1 MSSFLTTYQRK
12 FLSDGQV
19 ILVLAVSILFSC
31 LWQTTAQAAIPN
43 HLQRLEV
50 KPKQNYT
57 RITVKVDED
66 PNFEVSQLPG
76 SRLRIKLTDTEGPI
90 YRRFKSY
97 SDKNIGGIVTK
108 RKGRDLYLTF
118 AIAPRG
124 VGWRVV
130 HFDGIKAF
138 SVDVGPMFEPKPLQP
153 TLPGRERIWSGAEKL
168 LRDFDPPIK
177 PEVPF
182 HPTDRQ
188 VLKSILSDEDQ
199 KLFLAAESA
208 LYKGRLTAAEDVFS
222 QFAQR
227 KSPIRPLALY
237 RLGETQY
244 RLQKYPQ
251 ALAAFREAEQLW
263 PDFLVFN
270 PTAMFYYG
278 DSIARSGDL
287 PGGRQLLARLIKA
300 HADKK
305 YAPVL
310 LVRMADVL
318 ARQGNDLVA
327 QAIYRT
333 IADNFTDN
341 KAHQIAR
348 MKLADRVL
356 LKATPVDYRPLG
368 ELYREIA
375 ERAGDYDLR
384 EEASFKSLLLESI
397 NGPAQAA
404 LSQLIDFQK
413 RFPRGVYVTI
423 TRDIREDLV
432 ALSFKEIERDKK
444 PAEIVN
450 LAKVNQEFLA
460 MAVRIP
466 EFLPALSAAFD
477 KADQSLDLIALY
489 VGMLDK
495 PWVGDNNVPYLYM
508 QVAEH
513 AELLGDNVLA
523 KKMLGTL
530 MSKYPAHPQVRQ
542 TLERLGAL
550 HYADG
555 ELKDVKARLYW
566 ILNKNERATDPD
578 SYYYLGK
585 SLWNEK
591 QYLQTA
597 QAMELYVAS
606 VKSTTKSPKP
616 IGDAY
621 YLAAM
626 ARNASGDRKTALLH
640 LEQGLKVVSPERAD
654 QFLFKL
660 GELSALD
667 GKTQQARSYYEKV
680 AQGGKDPDW
689 RRMALQALEN
699 IPPEQKSKKQ

>member
-1 MSSFLTTYQRK
+1 MSSFLTTYLWRMSCHGRISTV
-12 FLSDGQV
+12 LSIA
-19 ILVLAVSILFSC
+19 ILLPLLFQSP
-31 LWQTTAQAAIPN
+31 AESAIPN

-57 RITVKVDED
+57 RITVKVDND
-66 PNFEVSQLPG
+66 PVFEVVELPG
-76 SRLRIKLTDTEGPI
+76 SKLRIKLTETEGPI
-90 YRRFKSY
+90 YRKFRGY

-108 RKGRDLYLTF
+108 RKGKDLYLTF
-118 AIAPRG
+118 AIAPKG

-138 SVDVGPMFEPKPLQP
+138 SVDVGPMFEPKPPQP
-153 TLPGRERIWSGAEKL
+153 VLPGRERIWSGAEKL

-188 VLKSILSDEDQ
+188 VLKSLLSDEDQ

-237 RLGETQY
+237 RLGEAQY

-251 ALAAFREAEQLW
+251 ALNAFREAEQLW

-327 QAIYRT
+327 LAIYRT

-384 EEASFKSLLLESI
+384 EEASFKSLLLESL
-397 NGPAQAA
+397 NGPPKTA

-413 RFPRGVYVTI
+413 RFPRGVYVAV

-432 ALSFKEIERDKK
+432 ALSFKEIEKGK
-444 PAEIVN
+444 NTAELVD
-450 LAKVNQEFLA
+450 LARVNQEFLA

-466 EFLPALSAAFD
+466 EFLPAVSAAFD

-495 PWVGDNNVPYLYM
+495 PWVGQNNAPYLYM

-513 AELLGDNVLA
+513 AELLGDNVMA

-530 MSKYPAHPQVRQ
+530 MSKYPTHPQVRQ

-555 ELKDVKARLYW
+555 ELKEVKARLYW
-566 ILNKNERATDPD
+566 ILNKNERANDPE

-591 QYLQTA
+591 QYPQTA
-597 QAMELYVAS
+597 QAMELYVVS
-606 VKSTTKSPKP
+606 VKSTTKPPKP
-616 IGDAY
+616 LSDAY

-626 ARNASGDRKTALLH
+626 ARTATGDRKTALLH
-640 LEQGLKVVSPERAD
+640 LEQGLKVSSPERAD
-654 QFLFKL
+654 QFLFKM

-667 GKTQQARSYYEKV
+667 GKMQQARSYYEKV

-689 RRMALQALEN
+689 RRMAIQALEN

>member
-1 MSSFLTTYQRK
+1 MNKDKISIRICVRAVIALTS
-12 FLSDGQV
+12 L
-19 ILVLAVSILFSC
+19 LLFS
-31 LWQTTAQAAIPN
+31 LLHQSAVYASIPN
-43 HLQRLEV
+43 HLRRLEV
-50 KPKQNYT
+50 KPKQGYT
-57 RITVKVDED
+57 RITVKLDEN
-66 PNFEVSQLPG
+66 PNFEVLQLPG
-76 SRLRIKLTDTEGPI
+76 NRLRIKLTDTEGPI
-90 YRRFKSY
+90 YRRFRGY
-97 SDKNIGGIVTK
+97 SDKNIGGIVSK

-130 HFDGIKAF
+130 HFEGIKAL
-138 SVDVGPMFEPKPLQP
+138 SVDVGPMFEPKPARP
-153 TLPGRERIWSGAEKL
+153 VLPGRERIWSGAEKL

-188 VLKSILSDEDQ
+188 VLKTILSDEDQ

-208 LYKGRLTAAEDVFS
+208 LYKGRLTAAEDVFA

-227 KSPIRPLALY
+227 KTPIRPLALY
-237 RLGETQY
+237 RLGETEY

-251 ALAAFREAEQLW
+251 ALSAFREAEHLW
-263 PDFLVFN
+263 ADFLVFN

-287 PGGRQLLARLIKA
+287 PGGRELLARLIKA

-318 ARQGNDLVA
+318 ARQGHDQAA

-333 IADNFTDN
+333 IADNFSDN

-348 MKLADRVL
+348 MKLADKVL

-368 ELYREIA
+368 DLYREIS

-397 NGPAQAA
+397 NGPAAGA

-423 TRDIREDLV
+423 TRDMREDLV
-432 ALSFKEIERDKK
+432 ALTFKEMQKDKN
-444 PAEIVN
+444 PAEMVSLV
-450 LAKVNQEFLA
+450 LANQEFLA
-460 MAVRIP
+460 MALKIP
-466 EFLPALSAAFD
+466 EFLPAVSAAFEA
-477 KADQSLDLIALY
+477 KGQSLDLIALY
-489 VGMLDK
+489 VGLLDK
-495 PWVGDNNVPYLYM
+495 PWVGDSNAPYLYM
-508 QVAEH
+508 QVADH
-513 AELLGDNVLA
+513 AELLGDNVMA
-523 KKMLGTL
+523 KKMLVSL

-542 TLERLGAL
+542 TLEQLGAL
-550 HYADG
+550 HFADG
-555 ELKDVKARLYW
+555 ELKEVKSRLYW
-566 ILNKNERATDPD
+566 VLNKNEHATNPD
-578 SYYYLGK
+578 SYYFLGK
-585 SLWNEK
+585 ALWSEK
-591 QYLQTA
+591 QYQQTA
-597 QAMELYVAS
+597 QAMELYLAT

-616 IGDAY
+616 LGDAY

-626 ARNASGDRKTALLH
+626 ARSSIGDRKTAMQH
-640 LEQGLKVVSPERAD
+640 LEQGVKISAPERAD
-654 QFLFKL
+654 QFLFKM

-667 GKTQQARSYYEKV
+667 GKLSQARSYYEKV
-680 AQGGKDPDW
+680 AQGGKDADW
-689 RRMALQALEN
+689 RRMAIQALEN
-699 IPPEQKSKKQ
+699 LPPEQKSKK

>member
-1 MSSFLTTYQRK
+1 MPSFVTTYKQC
-12 FLSDGQV
+12 LSCRGRV
-19 ILVLAVSILFSC
+19 RTVLIMSVLLLLMLKSL
-31 LWQTTAQAAIPN
+31 AQAAIPN
-43 HLQRLEV
+43 HLRRLEV

-57 RITVKVDED
+57 RITVKVDDD

-76 SRLRIKLTDTEGPI
+76 NKLRIKLTDTEGPI
-90 YRRFKSY
+90 YRKFRGY
-97 SDKNIGGIVTK
+97 SDRNIGGIVTK
-108 RKGRDLYLTF
+108 RKGKDLYLTF
-118 AIAPRG
+118 AIAPKG

-138 SVDVGPMFEPKPLQP
+138 SVDVGPMFEPKPPQP
-153 TLPGRERIWSGAEKL
+153 ALPGRERIWSGAEKL

-188 VLKSILSDEDQ
+188 VLKSLLAEEDQ

-244 RLQKYPQ
+244 RLQKYSQ

-318 ARQGNDLVA
+318 ARQGNDQVA

-368 ELYREIA
+368 ELYREIS

-397 NGPAQAA
+397 NGPAKTA

-432 ALSFKEIERDKK
+432 ALSFKDIEKDKN

-450 LAKVNQEFLA
+450 LAKINQEFLA
-460 MAVRIP
+460 MAVKIP
-466 EFLPALSAAFD
+466 EFLPAVSAAFD
-477 KADQSLDLIALY
+477 KTDQSLDLIALY
-489 VGMLDK
+489 AGMLDK
-495 PWVGDNNVPYLYM
+495 PWVGDNNAPYLYM

-513 AELLGDNVLA
+513 AELLGDNLMA

-542 TLERLGAL
+542 TLEHLGAL

-566 ILNKNERATDPD
+566 ILHKNERATSPD

-597 QAMELYVAS
+597 QAMELYLAS
-606 VKSTTKSPKP
+606 VNSTTKSPKP
-616 IGDAY
+616 LVDAY
-621 YLAAM
+621 YMAAM
-626 ARNASGDRKTALLH
+626 ARNAVGDRKAALLH
-640 LEQGLKVVSPERAD
+640 LEQGFKTSPPERAD
-654 QFLFKL
+654 QFLFKM
-660 GELSALD
+660 GEMSALE
-667 GKTQQARSYYEKV
+667 GKPQQARSYYEKV

-689 RRMALQALEN
+689 RRMAIQALEEL
-699 IPPEQKSKKQ
+699 PPEQKSKK